1 MAVEEA
7 RVGMK
12 TANLM
17 LNQRMGLMVS
27 EWMKHVIKTAACG
40 LEADDAGDCGLKYEH
55 DLAHVRRHF
64 PQYHSR
70 NAGSHQGS

>member
-12 TANLM
+12 TANWM

-40 LEADDAGDCGLKYEH
+40 PEADDAGGCGLKYEH
-55 DLAHVRRHF
+55 DLAHVRCHF